1 MLPVP
6 CPAEEAE
13 IDQLRRRLE
22 DTERAME
29 RIMKQMS
36 TVSQKLN
43 AAKINSNIRAL
54 KQVTDAITAD
64 ALSNQGTRGN
74 NS

>member
-1 MLPVP
+1 MTGSDLSLVLLS
-6 CPAEEAE
+6 AEEAE

-43 AAKINSNIRAL
+43 AAKISSNIRAL
-54 KQVTDAITAD
+54 KQVTDG
-64 ALSNQGTRGN
+64 LLG
-74 NS
+74 